1 MRAQSRICFLFFISL
16 FSFGQ
21 KIEETDLSGYKHNYV
36 VSKLQFIEDAGDTT
50 RLKYIAEVKFSDVQ
64 TNYLIIA
71 SWLDAIKIKAKS
83 LGANSYLVHNFF
95 EDERF
100 VVLTVRFYFAGEKFL
115 KANKLKR
122 DTNSV
127 FIFNQTRFSG
137 DSGYF
142 YLDLKRVAFD
152 PIKSY
157 RFNTQRGKLR
167 YISTNTNNETA
178 ETIFYTKP
186 RPSRFFVIPASKRNF
201 RVGGD
206 RHAPVHPIMTGFTLN
221 GVPVTFSSNSPFELK
236 YEVGCLLKA
245 AYK

>member
-1 MRAQSRICFLFFISL
+1 MRAQSQICFLFFVSL

-36 VSKLQFIEDAGDTT
+36 VSKLQFIEDASDTA
-50 RLKYIAEVKFSDVQ
+50 RLNYIAEVKFSDVQ

-83 LGANSYLVHNFF
+83 LGANAYLVHSFF
-95 EDERF
+95 EDENS
-100 VVLTVRFYFAGEKFL
+100 VVLTLHFYFAGEKFL

-127 FIFNQTRFSG
+127 FVFNQTRFTG

-157 RFNTQRGKLR
+157 KFNATRGKPR
-167 YISTNTNNETA
+167 YISTNTSHETA

-186 RPSRFFVIPASKRNF
+186 KPSRFFVIPANKRNF
-201 RVGGD
+201 TVGGD
-206 RHAPVHPIMTGFTLN
+206 RYAPVHPITIGFTIN
-221 GVPVTFSSNSPFELK
+221 GVPVTFRSNSPYELK